1 MRNVAWTKV
10 GLVILALVVAA
21 SAASA
26 QSTRGQ
32 IFGTVVDEGGA
43 PLPGVTVT
51 LTSPALQGERVE
63 VTNENGRFRFAAVP
77 PGLYKARFALDGFGT
92 IEKDNL
98 RLNIG
103 GEVPL
108 SAEMT
113 SAFTEELVVTS
124 ERPVVDATN
133 SELGINLSDDF
144 FMELPTQRGYASIAR
159 LAPGAQVDACDPSN
173 PYCGEAGFYG
183 STSAE
188 NAYYID
194 GINTTGIELGQQ
206 GKSLNFEFIQ
216 EVQVKTA
223 GYGAEYG
230 GAIGALVNVITK
242 SGGNTFKGDVFGYYD
257 DIQDSLKGE
266 AAAGPITGNSHLEEF
281 TRTDAGIDLGG
292 YLVKD
297 KLWFFAAYNVVD
309 NEDSIEVI
317 DDFGDQI
324 PGAPF
329 TGDVFKATED
339 SDLWAGKLTWAAS
352 PSHSFY
358 FSAFGDPTTREG
370 PGDRSLAA
378 TPLHFLG
385 TDESG
390 ATDLAANYDGVMTNN
405 FIVNARFSSHEES
418 YTLTGPG
425 ADVPGYIDFTDPL
438 GDGSVPWGFG
448 GFESGYGFYQNQ
460 PELKRENYN
469 VDFSIFVDDFGGS
482 HEIKAGYG
490 FEDITGQNDNHN
502 GGTGQRIYR
511 FNCVSSANRDCQ
523 GSPYYYRHRF
533 FVSNNEL
540 DPESL
545 TLSDV
550 LNPLSVGIK
559 TENDALF
566 LQDTWKPIPNLTLN
580 AGVRWETQQ
589 LFNAF
594 GEVSADI
601 DDNVAPRLGFV
612 WDPTNTGKAKIFG
625 HWGRF
630 YEVIPMDIV
639 IRSFGGEISIFS
651 YNLSP
656 SPNDVASDFSV
667 RFSRFLGGGV
677 SRVDPSIEGQ
687 HLEELVIGG
696 EWELKKGLAVGIKYI
711 NRDLKNVIED
721 ALAADGDYFIGNP
734 GLGLM
739 AGTYDIGYA
748 YGYNETLHPLP
759 IPTREFEGIEAT
771 ATKRLTKNFQFFA
784 SVLWSELKGD
794 YDGSFQLSTG
804 QLDPNLNSA
813 FDYFD
818 FSVNNQGFLSN
829 DRRWQVKF
837 DGTYKFDFGLNAGFS
852 AFYRTGTPITA
863 MGYST
868 AYNNWEYYLSE
879 RGAFGRVD
887 DAYEVD
893 FHFGYP
899 IKLGGGKYELNLMLD
914 LFNLLNAQTQVL
926 RDIQYT
932 VDEAYQ
938 PIDWETGV
946 TTTLSPGSAGSPPT
960 SSGFDTANAW
970 TQPRRFRLGLRFSF

>member
-1 MRNVAWTKV
+1 MRNTTWIQ
-10 GLVILALVVAA
+10 GLALAVVALLVMA
-21 SAASA
+21 PAASG

-32 IFGTVVDEGGA
+32 ITGTVVDEGGA
-43 PLPGVTVT
+43 ALPGVTVT
-51 LTSPALQGERVE
+51 LTSPVLQGERVE
-63 VTNENGRFRFAAVP
+63 VTNESGKFRFASVP
-77 PGLYKARFALDGFGT
+77 PGVYKARFALDGFGT
-92 IEKDNL
+92 IEQEDM
-98 RLNIG
+98 RLTIG
-103 GEVPL
+103 GVLPL
-108 SAEMT
+108 TVELT

-124 ERPVVDATN
+124 ERPVIDATN
-133 SELGINLSDDF
+133 SELGLNISEDF
-144 FMELPTQRGYASIAR
+144 FTELPTQRSYTSVAR
-159 LAPGAQVDACDPSN
+159 LAPGAQADACIGRA
-173 PYCGEAGFYG
+173 CQTGFYG

-194 GINTTGIELGQQ
+194 GINTTGIELGQE
-206 GKSLNFEFIQ
+206 GKTLNNEFIQ

-230 GAIGALVNVITK
+230 GAVGGLVNVITK
-242 SGGNTFKGDVFGYYD
+242 SGGNSFKGDVFGYYD

-266 AAAGPITGNSHLEEF
+266 AAVGPITGDSHVKEF

-292 YLVKD
+292 YLIKD
-297 KLWFFAAYNVVD
+297 KLWFFAAYNRVD
-309 NEDSIEVI
+309 NEDQIEVI
-317 DDFGDQI
+317 DDFGDLI

-329 TGDVFKATED
+329 TGDVYKDTEE
-339 SDLWAGKLTWAAS
+339 SDLWAVKLTWAAS

-358 FSAFGDPTTREG
+358 FSGFGDPTTREG
-370 PGDRSLAA
+370 PGNRSLAS

-385 TDESG
+385 VDESG
-390 ATDLAANYDGVMTNN
+390 ATDLAANYDGVVTNS
-405 FIVNARFSSHEES
+405 FIVNARVSSHEES
-418 YTLTGPG
+418 YTLDGPG
-425 ADVPGYIDFTDPL
+425 ADVPGYIDFTDPF
-438 GDGSVPWGFG
+438 GDGSLPWGFG
-448 GFESGYGFYQNQ
+448 GFESGFGFYQNQ

-469 VDFSIFVDDFGGS
+469 VDLSYFVDDFGGS
-482 HEIKAGYG
+482 HEFKAGYA

-511 FNCVSSANRDCQ
+511 FNCVQSDTRDCQ

-533 FVSNNEL
+533 FVATNTL
-540 DPESL
+540 DPETL

-550 LNPLSVGIK
+550 LDPLSVGIK
-559 TENDALF
+559 TENDAIY
-566 LQDTWKPIPNLTLN
+566 LQDTWKPLSNLTIN

-594 GEVSADI
+594 GEVSGDI

-612 WDPTNTGKAKIFG
+612 WDPTQSGKAKIFG

-651 YNLSP
+651 YNTSP
-656 SPNDVASDFSV
+656 LPEDVAADFDV

-677 SRVDPSIEGQ
+677 SRVDPGVEGEY
-687 HLEELVIGG
+687 LDEVVVGG
-696 EWELKKGLAVGIKYI
+696 EWEIKTSWSVGVKYI
-711 NRDLKNVIED
+711 SRDLKNVIED

-734 GLGLM
+734 GRGLM
-739 AGTYDIGYA
+739 SGTYDIGYA

-759 IPTREFEGIEAT
+759 VPTREYDAVELT
-771 ATKRLTKNFQFFA
+771 ASKRLTNNFQFLA
-784 SVLWSELKGD
+784 SALWSKLQGS

-818 FSVNNQGFLSN
+818 FSVNNTGYLSN
-829 DRRWQVKF
+829 DRRWQFKF
-837 DGTYKFDFGLNAGFS
+837 DGIYNFDFGLNAGFS

-887 DAYEVD
+887 DAYELDVSLN
-893 FHFGYP
+893 YP
-899 IKLGGGKYELNLMLD
+899 LQLASGKYELNLRLD
-914 LFNLLNAQTQVL
+914 IFNLLDAQTETL

-938 PIDWETGV
+938 PIDWETGQI
-946 TTTLSPGSAGSPPT
+946 TTLTRGTAGSPPT
-960 SSGFDTANAW
+960 SAGFDTANAW
-970 TQPRRFRLGLRFSF
+970 TQPRRYRIGLRLSW